1 MMSTA
6 SKADLVKLALR
17 LIAIFL
23 AVLSVAPAAAQTFPG
38 GRPVRIVVPYPPG
51 GLIDVL
57 ARALAAELT
66 AGWAQPVIVDN
77 APGAGTIIGAE
88 KVAGAPPDGHTLL
101 MTTDATVVGNRFLY
115 KKLSYDP
122 DRSLVPITMLARSAQ
137 LVLANPSVPVSN
149 LRELVD
155 AARRQPGKF
164 AYSSYGPGSQPQLLF
179 ELLKKRE
186 GIDLLHIPYKGVAP
200 ALTAATAGEV
210 QFTVASPGL
219 AGELVKSGRLKAL
232 MFASASRSKLFPELP
247 TASEAGYPYA
257 TSSIWFALFAPA
269 GISTALAQRIHRDVT
284 TIARKP
290 EFFERHIAS
299 RGFEL
304 VAGTSG
310 ELADAIRDETAR
322 FAEMARAA
330 GLDPE

>member
-1 MMSTA
+1 M
-6 SKADLVKLALR
+6 KVALR

-23 AVLSVAPAAAQTFPG
+23 AVLSVAPAAAQTFPE

-51 GLIDVL
+51 GLLDVL

-66 AGWAQPVIVDN
+66 AAWAQTVIVDN

-101 MTTDATVVGNRFLY
+101 MTTDVTVVGNRFMY
-115 KKLSYDP
+115 KKLPYDP
-122 DRSLVPITMLARSAQ
+122 DRSLVPITMLAKGAQ
-137 LVLANPSVPVSN
+137 LVLANPSAPVSN
-149 LRELVD
+149 MRELVD

-186 GIDLLHIPYKGVAP
+186 QLDLLHVPYKGVAP
-200 ALTAATAGEV
+200 ALLAATAGEV
-210 QFTVASPGL
+210 QFTVASPGV
-219 AGELVKSGRLKAL
+219 AGQLVKSGKLKAL
-232 MFASASRSKLFPELP
+232 MIASLGRSKLLPEVP

-257 TSSIWFALFAPA
+257 ISSIWFALFAPA
-269 GISTALAQRIHRDVT
+269 GTSMAIVDRVQRDVT
-284 TIARKP
+284 LIARKP
-290 EFFERHIAS
+290 EFFETQITA

-310 ELADAIRDETAR
+310 ELATAIREEAVR

-330 GLDPE
+330 GLEPE